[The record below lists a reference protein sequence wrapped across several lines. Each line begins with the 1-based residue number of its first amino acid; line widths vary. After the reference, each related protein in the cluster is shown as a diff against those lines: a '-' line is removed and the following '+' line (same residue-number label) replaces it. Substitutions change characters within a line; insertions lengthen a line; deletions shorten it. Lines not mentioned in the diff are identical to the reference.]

1 MEPKPKNI
9 ERLEQY
15 ASRIGAVI
23 KIEETARGYRLLVGS
38 RVDPAINEM
47 LVSYLE
53 GDLELALEE
62 DDLVTLSPEWRRL
75 GIIVGSREVDD

>member
-1 MEPKPKNI
+1 VEPKPKNI

-75 GIIVGSREVDD
+75 GIIVGYREVDD